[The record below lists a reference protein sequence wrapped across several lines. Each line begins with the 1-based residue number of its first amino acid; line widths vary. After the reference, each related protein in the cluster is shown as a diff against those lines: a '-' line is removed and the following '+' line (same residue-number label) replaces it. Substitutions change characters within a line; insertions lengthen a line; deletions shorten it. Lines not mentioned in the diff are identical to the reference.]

1 MIDVVQGPNQTALC
15 IVGDFNAKTSD
26 WFPSQPTNSAGRY
39 LQLLA
44 ASHQLTQ
51 VANCPTSGI
60 CSSSPSL
67 FDLVFYEQAS
77 PAKKVC
83 YSATCHGSLPDTS
96 CPAIERYAKIKAC
109 HVLQLEF

>member
-26 WFPSQPTNSAGRY
+26 WFPSQPTDSAGRH

-51 VANCPTSGI
+51 VVNGPTFGI

-67 FDLVFYEQAS
+67 LDLVFLNK
-77 PAKKVC
+77 PRLLKRCVI
-83 YSATCHGSLPDTS
+83 LPPVSDH
-96 CPAIERYAKIKAC
+96 CPTLVA
-109 HVLQLEF
+109 LQFRGMPKSKPVTY